1 MRTRIIFIL
10 VLFFMCS
17 TFIPQSNAQIAIGPH
32 ILISIPQDNFSNF
45 SDTGEGLGV
54 KFAYTL
60 TSIPILSARVDL
72 EYLSYGVKPAAYY
85 YNVGTISTRNEAF
98 RLVAGPELAAEFGR
112 FKIYGEAMGG
122 VYAYRTVVSVTDYI
136 YTGTIYGETTMSRTK
151 FGWNAGG
158 GVLVDIGI
166 GPWIDI
172 GAKYHNINDVI
183 YATVDEEEIS
193 SDAQDVTINIGVVF
207 FID

>member
-1 MRTRIIFIL
+1 MRTRIIYIL
-10 VLFFMCS
+10 ALFFTCS
-17 TFIPQSNAQIAIGPH
+17 IFIPQSNAQIAIGPH
-32 ILISIPQDNFSNF
+32 ILISIPQDNFANF

-60 TSIPILSARVDL
+60 TSMPILSARVDL
-72 EYLSYGVKPAAYY
+72 EYLSYGIKPAAYY

-98 RLVAGPELAAEFGR
+98 RLVAGPELAVEFGR
-112 FKIYGEAMGG
+112 FRVYGEAMGG
-122 VYAYRTVVSVTDYI
+122 IYAYRTVVSVTNYI
-136 YTGTIYGETTMSRTK
+136 YYGSYYPETTMSKTK

-172 GAKYHNINDVI
+172 GAKYHNINDI
-183 YATVDEEEIS
+183 IDAEVDGEPIIS
-193 SDAQDVTINIGVVF
+193 DGQDVSINIGVVF